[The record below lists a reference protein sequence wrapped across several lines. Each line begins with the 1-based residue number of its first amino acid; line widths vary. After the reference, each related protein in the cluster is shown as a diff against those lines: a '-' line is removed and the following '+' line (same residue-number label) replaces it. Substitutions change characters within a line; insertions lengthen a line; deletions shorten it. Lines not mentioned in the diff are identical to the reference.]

1 MADNTRLNSGTAGDL
16 IRNIDK
22 GGVKTQVVTLD
33 LGGSGVESLTS
44 GTLPVS
50 GTVEI
55 TNDVGNPVPVSGTVA
70 TTQTN
75 GYTTGT
81 LTAAAQAI
89 TVTVPDGHSSWTVYL
104 RGTFSSTSQVAF
116 EGSPDGTNW
125 HALNGRRNTDAA
137 TNETTNF
144 VDANPFGGP
153 SPTGSNPSN
162 WRGVIGGI
170 RFFRVRCAVYT
181 ALDAIA
187 VQIVT
192 SPGVGAT
199 FLNVGLPASN
209 NLIGFTGIQ
218 YAFQAA
224 VGRAFGVTT
233 GRLTMTVAATAQN
246 SIVIYNPVGSGK
258 NIFIY
263 RINTS
268 GTYGANNVGQFDRFR
283 FVSATAPTGGQLV
296 TPVNR
301 NGDATAS
308 IAQVRRGTVSLG
320 TLTGVTVTG
329 TLLAERSLLQ
339 TSGGDDPSDEQGSLI
354 ITPGSGILQQ
364 VTTTAAASISNGFAW
379 HEL

>member
-1 MADNTRLNSGTAGDL
+1 MADNTQLNGVSVGNGDQ
-16 IRNIDK
+16 IRTEDK
-22 GGVKTQVVTLD
+22 NGIKTQVVTLD
-33 LGGSGVESLTS
+33 LGGSGAESLIN
-44 GTLPVS
+44 GAMP
-50 GTVEI
+50 I
-55 TNDVGNPVPVSGTVA
+55 TQS
-70 TTQTN
+70 N

-104 RGTFSSTSQVAF
+104 RGTFSATSQVAF

-153 SPTGSNPSN
+153 SPAGSNPSN

-209 NLIGFTGIQ
+209 NLIGFQGTQ
-218 YAFQAA
+218 FAFQVSA
-224 VGRAFGVTT
+224 GRGYGVTT
-233 GRLTMTVAATAQN
+233 GRQTLSAAASAIN
-246 SIVIYNPVGSGK
+246 ALVLYNPSNSGK
-258 NIFIY
+258 SIFIY
-263 RINTS
+263 RININ
-268 GTYGANNVGQFDRFR
+268 GNYGANGIGQLDRYR
-283 FVSATAPTGGQLV
+283 FQNATAPTGGVLL
-296 TPVNR
+296 TPVSR
-301 NGDATAS
+301 NGSSTAS
-308 IAQVRRGTVSLG
+308 VMQVRRATN
-320 TLTGVTVTG
+320 TAGVLASVTITG
-329 TLLAERSLLQ
+329 TLQQERTVLQ
-339 TSGGDDPSDEQGSLI
+339 TSGDDDPSDEEGSYILP
-354 ITPGSGILQQ
+354 PGWGVVQQ
-364 VTTTAAASISNGFAW
+364 FTTAATTASFSLGFAW